1 MTDHIPGSNSENE
14 DLQLFPTQQL
24 DFRIWNNRNMKI
36 SNFMKN
42 NIFSG
47 GKETYAKSKKCKR
60 DQIEVFIDKA
70 RQV

>member
-1 MTDHIPGSNSENE
+1 
-14 DLQLFPTQQL
+14 
-24 DFRIWNNRNMKI
+24 
-36 SNFMKN
+36 MKN